1 MKRNLSHNR
10 KGWPP
15 TRILTIGFLLLI
27 LLGGILL
34 SLPLSAAD
42 PQNPVSF
49 FDALFTSTSAVC
61 VTGLTVVNTGLA
73 FSLFG
78 KIVLILLI
86 QIGGLGFMTV
96 AAILFIL
103 IGKHISLRERLLL
116 QESFGSDSLQGL
128 NRLVLHAI
136 AVTFS
141 IEIVGAAILMVR
153 LIPEYGTGPGIFYSI
168 FLAIS
173 AFCNAGFDPFGFD
186 CSIVNYQT
194 DPTINLVLMTL
205 IILGGI
211 GFAVV
216 VEVCRPS
223 KKGLS
228 LHTRVVLMMTAL
240 LLVLGTGL
248 ILLTEWKNPATLGG
262 DNLSIGDKILM
273 AFFQSVTLRTA
284 GFDSVGQ
291 GSLTSAGM
299 LVSMILMFIG
309 ASPASTGGGI
319 KTTTFFA
326 ALVGLKSVI
335 LQQEDYNTGERRL
348 PAQLIRKAYAILLM
362 ALCVILT
369 NTCLICIIESFAGAA
384 PALPDVL
391 YEMISACATV
401 GLSTGITATLTP
413 VSQFLLM
420 LTMFMGR
427 VGLLTVTVTLSGNPS
442 KTNAVR
448 YPEERIMVG

>member
-1 MKRNLSHNR
+1 MKTNTPYTR

-15 TRILTIGFLLLI
+15 TRILTVGFLAVI
-27 LLGGILL
+27 LLGGLLL
-34 SLPLSAAD
+34 SLPFSAAD
-42 PQNPVSF
+42 PSAPVPF

-61 VTGLTVVNTGLA
+61 VTGLTVVNTGLT
-73 FSLFG
+73 FSVFG
-78 KIVLILLI
+78 KIVLMLLI
-86 QIGGLGFMTV
+86 QVGGLGFMTV
-96 AAILFIL
+96 AAILFIV

-128 NRLVLHAI
+128 NQLVWHAV
-136 AVTFS
+136 AVTFI
-141 IEIVGAAILMVR
+141 IEAIGAAVLACR
-153 LIPEYGTGPGIFYSI
+153 LIPEYGVANGIFYSV

-173 AFCNAGFDPFGFD
+173 AFCNAGFDPFGFE

-194 DPTINLVLMTL
+194 DPLLNLVLMAL
-205 IILGGI
+205 IVLGGI

-228 LHTRVVLMMTAL
+228 MHTRVVLIATAV

-248 ILLTEWKNPATLGG
+248 ILLTEWNNPATLGKDG
-262 DNLSIGDKILM
+262 FSVGDKLLM
-273 AFFQSVTLRTA
+273 AAFQSVTLRTA
-284 GFDSVGQ
+284 GFDSIGQ
-291 GSLTSAGM
+291 AGLTPAGF
-299 LVSMILMFIG
+299 LIGMILMFIG

-319 KTTTFFA
+319 KTTTLFV
-326 ALVGLKSVI
+326 ALTGVRSVVR
-335 LQQEDYNTGERRL
+335 QQEDYNAGKRRFST
-348 PAQLIRKAYAILLM
+348 QLVRKAFAIIFLALAILLTN
-362 ALCVILT
+362 AFLICVI
-369 NTCLICIIESFAGAA
+369 ESLSGTVI
-384 PALPDVL
+384 PLPDVL
-391 YEMISACATV
+391 YEVVSACATV
-401 GLSTGITATLTP
+401 GLSTGITAALTP

-427 VGLLTVTVTLSGNPS
+427 VGLLTVTVTLSGNPT